1 MELSEDDPADR
12 DRLSTNTS
20 QLHRAINENTVLV
33 NEVQNSAKLA
43 SVRTVVDQA
52 DTTDFQVIFERL
64 NKIRE

>member
-1 MELSEDDPADR
+1 MELSEDDPTDR

-64 NKIRE
+64 